1 MVVFVVGLVLR
12 FTAAAGIIENMM
24 NEQEISENQPEA
36 FAQNEVK
43 TPAGVAVLEF
53 KECNEWEG
61 ERWRTGYL
69 VTEDNQS
76 MAESIQSAIDE
87 VNALYQKAWGRD
99 SAYSVRVVTP
109 EGRSPE
115 QYLRDRDEAFED
127 EGCYAPAYTIGSDL
141 RNLYNETEKI
151 REKIRDNSISSVE
164 SIKDNLPE
172 IVDNRLYKYSDRNY
186 S

>member
-1 MVVFVVGLVLR
+1 MATKNNTSTTQTSVP
-12 FTAAAGIIENMM
+12 TQDANT
-24 NEQEISENQPEA
+24 S
-36 FAQNEVK
+36 
-43 TPAGVAVLEF
+43 AGVAVLEF

-76 MAESIQSAIDE
+76 MAESIQNTIDE
-87 VNALYQKAWGRD
+87 VNALYRKAWDRD
-99 SAYSVRVVTP
+99 SAYSVRVVAP

-127 EGCYAPAYTIGSDL
+127 EGCYKPAYTIGSDL

-151 REKIRDNSISSVE
+151 REKIRGNNISSVE
-164 SIKDNLPE
+164 SIQNDLPE
-172 IVDNRLYKYSDRNY
+172 IVDNGLYKYNDRNY

>member
-1 MVVFVVGLVLR
+1 MATKNNTSTTQTSVP
-12 FTAAAGIIENMM
+12 TQDANT
-24 NEQEISENQPEA
+24 S
-36 FAQNEVK
+36 
-43 TPAGVAVLEF
+43 AGVAVLEF

-76 MAESIQSAIDE
+76 MAESIQNTIDE
-87 VNALYQKAWGRD
+87 VNALYRKAWDRD

-127 EGCYAPAYTIGSDL
+127 EGCYKPAYTIGSDL

-151 REKIRDNSISSVE
+151 REKIRGNNISSVE
-164 SIKDNLPE
+164 SIQNDLPE
-172 IVDNRLYKYSDRNY
+172 IVDNGLYKYNDRNY

>member
-1 MVVFVVGLVLR
+1 MLR

-53 KECNEWEG
+53 KERNEWEG
-61 ERWRTGYL
+61 ETWRTGYL
-69 VTEDNQS
+69 VTEETLPL
-76 MAESIQSAIDE
+76 AESIKNTIDE
-87 VNALYQKAWGRD
+87 VNALYQEAWGDD
-99 SAYSVRVVTP
+99 SAYSVRIVPTQQ
-109 EGRSPE
+109 GRTPE
-115 QYLRDRDEAFED
+115 QYLKDLDETFED
-127 EGCYAPAYTIGSDL
+127 EGCYAPAYTIGRDL

-151 REKIRDNSISSVE
+151 REKIRDNNISSVE
-164 SIKDNLPE
+164 SIKDNLPD